1 MLRRVKRN
9 ELALRRNNVEGT
21 SLLKEARDIFRQQAE
36 SIERLA
42 SRIGAEF
49 DTAVDVLFNTPGHV
63 VVFGLGKSGIIGQK
77 IAATFASTGT
87 PSFFV
92 HATEALHG
100 DLGRV
105 TERDSALLISY
116 SGETDE
122 VVRLVPH
129 LRRIGIPIIGLVGEI
144 DSSLSKGVDVLMDV
158 SVDSEAC
165 PHNLAPTNSTLAALA
180 MGDAFAVSLMKRR
193 EFCATDFARNHPGGS
208 LGRKLTLQ
216 CKDVMRQ
223 ANLPICSP
231 ADQVGKAL
239 VTITQGRLGLAIVMS
254 GDRLVGLVTD
264 GDLRRAMQRH
274 ETLLTMPVSDIMT
287 LNPVTVS
294 EDTLFGD
301 AHTRMQAMK
310 LKALIVVNAA
320 NKVCGVVDV
329 FDDK

>member
-1 MLRRVKRN
+1 MLKRVTRN
-9 ELALRRNNVEGT
+9 ELALHRKADKGT
-21 SLLKEARDIFRQQAE
+21 ALHEEARDIFRSQAR
-36 SIERLA
+36 SIAALA
-42 SRIGAEF
+42 DRIGSEF
-49 DTAVDVLFNTPGHV
+49 DAAIDVLDNTPGHV
-63 VVFGLGKSGIIGQK
+63 VIFGLGKSGLIGQK

-105 TERDSALLISY
+105 TGRDSAILISY

-129 LRRIGIPIIGLVGEI
+129 LRRIGVPMIGLVGQL
-144 DSSLSKGVDVLMDV
+144 DSTLSRGVDIVVDV
-158 SVDSEAC
+158 SVDSEVC
-165 PHNLAPTNSTLAALA
+165 PHNLAPTSSTLATLA
-180 MGDAFAVSLMKRR
+180 MGDAFAVALMKRR
-193 EFCATDFARNHPGGS
+193 AFAASDFALNHPGGS
-208 LGRKLTLQ
+208 LGRRLTLR
-216 CKDVMRQ
+216 CRDVMRHS
-223 ANLPICSP
+223 NLPRCSP
-231 ADQVGKAL
+231 GDTVGQCL
-239 VTITQGRLGLAIVMS
+239 VTMTQGRLGLAMVMS

-274 ETLLTMPVSDIMT
+274 PNLLSMSVSEIMT

-301 AHTRMQAMK
+301 ARARMQAMK

-320 NKVCGVVDV
+320 NKVSGVIDV

>member
-1 MLRRVKRN
+1 MLRRLSRQ
-9 ELALRRNNVEGT
+9 ELALRRTNVEGT
-21 SLLKEARDIFRQQAE
+21 SLHKEARDIFREQAK
-36 SIERLA
+36 SIAQLA
-42 SRIGAEF
+42 DRVGEEF
-49 DTAVDVLFNTPGHV
+49 DSAVDVLFNTPGHV
-63 VVFGLGKSGIIGQK
+63 VIFGLGKSGIIGQK

-105 TERDSALLISY
+105 TERDSAVLVSY

-129 LRRIGIPIIGLVGEI
+129 LRRIGTPIIGMVGQT
-144 DSSLSKGVDVLMDV
+144 DSTLSNGVDVVIDV
-158 SVDSEAC
+158 SVDAEVC

-193 EFCATDFARNHPGGS
+193 EFAATDFARNHPGGS
-208 LGRKLTLQ
+208 LGRMLTMR
-216 CKDVMRQ
+216 CGDVMRNC
-223 ANLPICSP
+223 NLPICGPS
-231 ADQVGKAL
+231 DTVGQSL
-239 VTITQGRLGLAIVMS
+239 VTITQGRLGLALVMS

-264 GDLRRAMQRH
+264 GDLRRGMQRH
-274 ETLLTMPVSDIMT
+274 ENLLSLKVSEIMT

-310 LKALIVVNAA
+310 LKALIVVNSA

-329 FDDK
+329 FDQK